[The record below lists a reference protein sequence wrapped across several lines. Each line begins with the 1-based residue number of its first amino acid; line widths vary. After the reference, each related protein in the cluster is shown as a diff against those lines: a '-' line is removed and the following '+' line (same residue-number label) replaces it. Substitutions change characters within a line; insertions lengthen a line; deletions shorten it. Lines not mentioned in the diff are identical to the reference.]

1 MLRDVVWWRPIL
13 VDGPMAVEIELGVE
27 DDGVI
32 VFEIATGSGDGRVLH
47 CQGEACFVDT
57 AGERMADAGLLA
69 SAQRGERWS
78 GDEIYA
84 AFAQMGLHYGP
95 SHRGIRAI
103 SRVGGKLVADVALPA
118 IASDAYRMPPGI
130 MDSALQ
136 ACIGFL
142 PSLQALP
149 QAPSVPFALRS
160 LTLHAP
166 CPSEVVVVLTPAAGA
181 IDGSGGH
188 AAVESCDVSI
198 FDTDGALCVDIRGF
212 GWRPVDGA
220 RVATLA
226 GSRDAGGS
234 DRARGFDGVGMP
246 DGTGLPDDARMLNEA
261 RMVDATPMYDEA
273 SMHEASMDEART
285 QQSRTSDETEMFD
298 ETFYRELLESISRK
312 DVSAEDAVELGLPS

>member
-1 MLRDVVWWRPIL
+1 
-13 VDGPMAVEIELGVE
+13 
-27 DDGVI
+27 
-32 VFEIATGSGDGRVLH
+32 
-47 CQGEACFVDT
+47 
-57 AGERMADAGLLA
+57 MADAGLLA

-118 IASDAYRMPPGI
+118 IAGDAYRMPPGI

-212 GWRPVDGA
+212 GWRPVD
-220 RVATLA
+220 
-226 GSRDAGGS
+226 
-234 DRARGFDGVGMP
+234 
-246 DGTGLPDDARMLNEA
+246 
-261 RMVDATPMYDEA
+261 ATPMYDEA
-273 SMHEASMDEART
+273 SMHEASMHEART